1 MVINLVDTY
10 FKEAKTMV
18 TLIIGKKGTG
28 KTKKL
33 ITLANDAVEASNG
46 NVVVIEKGSKLTY
59 DVTHKA
65 RLIDTEQYS
74 ISGYD
79 AFFGFL
85 SGLCAGN
92 YDVTDV
98 LIDSTLK
105 IGGQD
110 FSAFS
115 DFIQKINV
123 LAAKTETKFT
133 FLVSADAKE
142 LPESLDAISVK
153 I

>member
-1 MVINLVDTY
+1 
-10 FKEAKTMV
+10 MV

-33 ITLANDAVEASNG
+33 INLAAEAVAASKG

-59 DVTHKA
+59 DVSHKA
-65 RLIDTEQYS
+65 RLIDTEH
-74 ISGYD
+74 YD
-79 AFFGFL
+79 ITGNDALFGFL

-98 LIDSTLK
+98 LVDSTLK

-110 FSAFS
+110 FTAFAQ
-115 DFIQKINV
+115 FIEKVNS
-123 LAAKTETKFT
+123 LATKTETKFT
-133 FLVSADAKE
+133 FLVSADEKE
-142 LPESLDAISVK
+142 IPASLDAVTVK
-153 I
+153 L

>member
-1 MVINLVDTY
+1 
-10 FKEAKTMV
+10 MV
-18 TLIIGKKGTG
+18 TLIIGKKGSG

-33 ITLANDAVEASNG
+33 IGLANDAVEASNG

-65 RLIDTEQYS
+65 RLIDTEQYA

-92 YDVTDV
+92 YDLTDV
-98 LIDSTLK
+98 LVDSTLK
-105 IGGQD
+105 IGGAD
-110 FSAFS
+110 FNEFAAF
-115 DFIQKINV
+115 IEKINV
-123 LAAKTETKFT
+123 LAAKSETKFT
-133 FLVSADAKE
+133 FLVSADEKD
-142 LPESLDAISVK
+142 LPASLDAVSIK